1 MSPSANY
8 KILAQLRQ
16 ALLASLT
23 GLALLA
29 CAGKQTQPDSL
40 PAAPAVQESEQTEP
54 DLPEAEPQKDPEE
67 RFAEA
72 LTLMKQRKMA
82 EAEAAFIVLAQEF
95 PDATGPH
102 TNLGIIFAKTNRD
115 DAAIQAFTRA
125 ASADGSNASAFNW
138 IGILNRKIGNYERA
152 RQSFEKAIEV
162 KPDYAAA
169 LINLGL
175 LLEQSMNQPEAAIA
189 AYRRYRNAAGEDDLR
204 VLPWIAELEARLA
217 VKNSPA
223 ESTDSNEEAK

>member
-1 MSPSANY
+1 MSPSANNR
-8 KILAQLRQ
+8 ILAQLRQ
-16 ALLASLT
+16 ALIASLA
-23 GLALLA
+23 GLALVA
-29 CAGKQTQPDSL
+29 CAGKQTQPNSF
-40 PAAPAVQESEQTEP
+40 PAAPPVEEAK
-54 DLPEAEPQKDPEE
+54 EAEADNSEIEPKKQPEE

-95 PDATGPH
+95 PEATGPH

-115 DAAIQAFTRA
+115 DAAIRAFTRA

-152 RQSFEKAIEV
+152 RQSFEKAIEI
-162 KPDYAAA
+162 KPDYAPA

-175 LLEQSMNQPEAAIA
+175 LLEESMNQPEAAIE

-204 VLPWIAELEARLA
+204 VLPWIAELEASLA
-217 VKNSPA
+217 VQDPPA
-223 ESTDSNEEAK
+223 ETSESTEEAK